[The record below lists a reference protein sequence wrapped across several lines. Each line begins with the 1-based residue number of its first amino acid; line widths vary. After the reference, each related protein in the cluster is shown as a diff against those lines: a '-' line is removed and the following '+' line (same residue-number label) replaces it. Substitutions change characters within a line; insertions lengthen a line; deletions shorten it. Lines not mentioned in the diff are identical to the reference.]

1 MPAFML
7 IFREDT
13 MNLTR
18 QELEDIWE
26 NKPYGYFPKMLKERK
41 GSKKYT
47 VTTEARKA
55 SIVGAIIQ
63 EVWAKDATSAQNKV
77 HSTACNMLRQE
88 HGFNAWDTSLSFT
101 TTAKV
106 A

>member
-1 MPAFML
+1 
-7 IFREDT
+7 

-26 NKPYGYFPKMLKERK
+26 NKPYGYFSKLLSERK
-41 GSKKYT
+41 GKKKYI
-47 VTTEARKA
+47 VTTEVRKA
-55 SIVGAIIQ
+55 SIVGTIIQ
-63 EVWAKDATSAQNKV
+63 EVWAKDATSAQNIV
-77 HSTACNMLRQE
+77 HSTACNTLRQE
-88 HGFNAWDTSLSFT
+88 HGFNAWEPSLSFT